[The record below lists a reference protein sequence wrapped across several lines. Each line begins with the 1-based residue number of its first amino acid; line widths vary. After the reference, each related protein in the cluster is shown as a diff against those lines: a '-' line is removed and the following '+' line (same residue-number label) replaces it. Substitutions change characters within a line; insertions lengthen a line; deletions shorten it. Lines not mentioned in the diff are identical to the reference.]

1 LGLLR
6 WRFIVS
12 KGEII
17 QKLRVEKEI
26 EDDFYYYNYLED
38 KKVKLTV
45 IEFIHYVIIWLDR
58 LILVKEGIM
67 RGLLILRIR

>member
-1 LGLLR
+1 MGLLR

>member
-17 QKLRVEKEI
+17 QKLRVEKES
-26 EDDFYYYNYLED
+26 EDDFYYYNYLKD

>member
-1 LGLLR
+1 MGLLR

-17 QKLRVEKEI
+17 QKLRVEKES
-26 EDDFYYYNYLED
+26 EDDFYYYNYLKD